1 MRISRTYINA
11 TLAFTACCDNS
22 DLLHR
27 IRMGSPK
34 MVGVTIMTT
43 GGPTTRMRKIT
54 TTAKAGVVAAV
65 VAKSTSGQ
73 GPGRTKTEVDHATLG
88 AEAAAAASANTRKP
102 TRGAAL
108 IVQSHHTRP
117 KRAKSTTG
125 QFS

>member
-1 MRISRTYINA
+1 ME
-11 TLAFTACCDNS
+11 
-22 DLLHR
+22 
-27 IRMGSPK
+27 SPK
-34 MVGVTIMTT
+34 TVGVTIMTT

-54 TTAKAGVVAAV
+54 TTAKAGVVVAAE

-88 AEAAAAASANTRKP
+88 AAAEAVSENTRKP

-108 IVQSHHTRP
+108 TVPSHHTRP

-125 QFS
+125 QFSKSIQEFNLTTRLDFNDWK